1 MISSLLLSAIASAPL
16 SSEVTIYNQDFA
28 LIKEQRSLDLKAG
41 IQDVLIEDV
50 AQTIERE
57 SVGLRSLTA
66 PGSIS
71 VLEQNYR
78 FDLIN
83 AEEILNRSVG
93 QEVTLTRLLSGGA
106 KEEIKGILLAPPTTI
121 VDGENGQERVYNG
134 LVIKSADG
142 RVLINP
148 TGEITVT
155 KMPEGMVSR
164 PSLVWKLNS
173 AKAGPNKIE
182 LSYLAGGM
190 SWSANY
196 VLSLD
201 GAGKVGD
208 LKGWVSLINNSGTAF
223 NEAKL
228 KLLAGEVNRE
238 VRYRYKE
245 RAIPASTA
253 EDMSGFERKGMVE
266 EQFAEYHLYTSPRPV
281 TIANKEA
288 KQVSLLEG
296 SGVPIT
302 KKIILDATAGQGR
315 WRPTE
320 EGSVGSG
327 PIKPLVKIE
336 FRNSEASRLGMPL
349 PAGTIKVFQRDS
361 SGSLQMLGEAAIDH
375 TPKEEKLSLAVG
387 RAFDIV
393 GERKRTAF
401 AWLTKK
407 KPRDGTRET
416 FEIEV
421 RNRKDSAETVHVIER
436 AWGQWSITKAS
447 TKQEKLDANTFQ
459 WVVSLKPKE
468 VRKITYTVE
477 TVW

>member
-1 MISSLLLSAIASAPL
+1 MISSLFLTALASAPIAT
-16 SSEVTIYNQDFA
+16 EVTIYNQDFA
-28 LIKEQRSLDLKAG
+28 LVKEQRNLDLKAG

-83 AEEILNRSVG
+83 AHEILNRSVG
-93 QEVTLTRLLSGGA
+93 QEVTLTRHLPNGS
-106 KEEIKGILLAPPTTI
+106 KEEIKGVLLAPPTAI
-121 VDGENGQERVYNG
+121 VDGEDGQERVFNG
-134 LVIKSADG
+134 LIIQAADG

-148 TGEITVT
+148 SGEITVT

-173 AKAGPNKIE
+173 AKAGTNKIE

-201 GAGKVGD
+201 GAGKIGD
-208 LKGWVSLINNSGTAF
+208 LKGWVSLVNGSGIAF
-223 NEAKL
+223 KDAKL
-228 KLLAGEVNRE
+228 KLLAGEVNRAA
-238 VRYRYKE
+238 RYRYE
-245 RAIPASTA
+245 RTEAASRPADS
-253 EDMSGFERKGMVE
+253 SGFAMSKMQE
-266 EQFAEYHLYTSPRPV
+266 EQFADYHLYTSPRPV
-281 TIANKEA
+281 TIANNEA

-302 KKIILDATAGQGR
+302 KKIILDATAGMGR
-315 WRPTE
+315 WRSSD

-336 FRNSEASRLGMPL
+336 FKNNQASRLGMPL
-349 PAGTIKVFQRDS
+349 PAGTIKVFQKDS

-407 KPRDGTRET
+407 RPRDGSRET
-416 FEIEV
+416 FQIEV

-436 AWGQWSITKAS
+436 AWGQWAITNAS
-447 TKQEKLDANTFQ
+447 AKQEKLDANTFQ
-459 WVVSLKPKE
+459 WVLSLKPKE
-468 VRKITYTVE
+468 VRKITYSLE
-477 TVW
+477 TYWP

>member
-1 MISSLLLSAIASAPL
+1 MVSTLLLATLASAPL
-16 SSEVTIYNQDFA
+16 SSEVTIYNQNFA
-28 LIKEQRSLDLKAG
+28 LIKEQRNLDLKAG

-57 SVGLRSLTA
+57 SVGLKSLTA

-83 AEEILNRSVG
+83 ADEILNRSVG
-93 QEVTLTRLLSGGA
+93 QEVTLTRHLPNGSR
-106 KEEIKGILLAPPTTI
+106 EETKGVLLAPPTAI
-121 VDGENGQERVYNG
+121 VDGEEGQERVYNG
-134 LVIKSADG
+134 LVLKTADG

-148 TGEITVT
+148 SGEIAVSR
-155 KMPEGMVSR
+155 MPEGMVSR

-173 AKAGPNKIE
+173 AKAGTNKIE

-208 LKGWVSLINNSGTAF
+208 LKGWVSLVNGSGIAF
-223 NEAKL
+223 KDAKL

-238 VRYRYKE
+238 TKYRWSS
-245 RAIPASTA
+245 APASRA
-253 EDMSGFERKGMVE
+253 PRDMSGFAMETMKQ
-266 EQFAEYHLYTSPRPV
+266 EQFSEYHLYTSPRPV

-296 SGVPIT
+296 SGVPIA
-302 KKIILDATAGQGR
+302 KKIILDATGGRGR
-315 WRPTE
+315 WRSSD
-320 EGSVGSG
+320 EGTVGSG

-336 FRNSEASRLGMPL
+336 FKNNEASRLGMPL
-349 PAGTIKVFQRDS
+349 PAGTIKVFQKDS

-375 TPKEEKLSLAVG
+375 TPKEEKISLAVG

-401 AWLTKK
+401 SWLTKK
-407 KPRDGTRET
+407 KPRDGSRET

-436 AWGQWSITKAS
+436 AWGQWAITKAS
-447 TKQEKLDANTFQ
+447 SKHEKLDANTFQ
-459 WVVSLKPKE
+459 WVLTLKPKE
-468 VRKITYTVE
+468 VRKVTYTVE